1 MRGSVFFLPEGP
13 ENFSVKAFRF
23 ILILQKTL
31 QIVPILVYYICARN
45 FL

>member
-1 MRGSVFFLPEGP
+1 MRGSVFYAFKP

-23 ILILQKTL
+23 ILIPQKTL